1 MTSSEADSIIQVL
14 RRDDYSQQTL
24 CTLPASTP
32 FDELPPSSVRVRTT
46 IIALTVNNL
55 SYAIGG
61 DMLHW
66 WDTYPVPSS
75 LPAPYN
81 DRDQYGIVGAWG
93 FATVLESNITSLV
106 PGTLL
111 RGYLSVSTLPTVL
124 QLAPAKAKGH
134 WIEGSPH
141 REKLFPLYQRYVV
154 ADSVHPATDLASRHS
169 LDSLAW
175 DIMLGILWEC
185 GYLLNRLCFPSG
197 RSVKPIHPF
206 GNGQWTSA
214 DADLS
219 ETAVVLLAASG
230 KTALSFAQQLRD
242 ARDPG
247 SGPLT
252 VVAVTS
258 KSATAF
264 LQGTSY
270 HAAVLSYDELKQQPD
285 KLLSAI
291 TSKARQP
298 PKRILLCDF
307 GARGTVTED
316 VHRLLQQGAQRA
328 QSSASPA
335 NWKVTTL
342 GIGLE
347 ARVYTGAELA
357 GMGERAAKLGLVQ
370 LNTSGLRDRAM
381 EVFGED
387 AYFTDVST
395 QWREFKERGCL
406 PGMKPRWGRG
416 MVGEN
421 GVEGFWNRLSAKGD
435 GVTARPEEGLVV
447 KL

>member
-1 MTSSEADSIIQVL
+1 MAYSEADSIVQVL
-14 RRDDYSQQTL
+14 RKDDYSQQTL

-32 FDELPPSSVRVRTT
+32 LDELPPSSVRVRPT

-66 WDTYPVPSS
+66 WDTYPVPLS
-75 LPAPYN
+75 LPPPYH
-81 DRDQYGIVGAWG
+81 DRDRYGIVGAWG
-93 FATVLESNITSLV
+93 YATVLESSIASLV
-106 PGTLL
+106 PGTFL
-111 RGYLSVSTLPTVL
+111 RGYLPVSTLPTVL
-124 QLAPAKAKGH
+124 QLAPAGAKGH
-134 WIEGSPH
+134 WIESSPH

-154 ADSVHPATDLASRHS
+154 ADSIDSTIDLASPHK

-175 DIMLGILWEC
+175 DVVLGVLWEC
-185 GYLLNRLCFPSG
+185 GYLLNRFCFPLG

-206 GNGQWTSA
+206 GDGQWTSD

-230 KTALSFAQQLRD
+230 KTALSFAQQLHD
-242 ARDPG
+242 ARNPG

-258 KSATAF
+258 QSATAF

-270 HAAVLSYDELKQQPD
+270 HAGVISYDDLKQEPD

-291 TSKARQP
+291 TSTATQP

-316 VHRLLQQGAQRA
+316 VHHLLQQQNT
-328 QSSASPA
+328 SLSTSPA
-335 NWKVTTL
+335 KVTTL

-357 GMGERAAKLGLVQ
+357 RIGERAAKLGLVQ

-381 EVFGED
+381 EVSGEE
-387 AYFTDVST
+387 AYFTDMST
-395 QWREFKERGCL
+395 RWREFKERGCV
-406 PGMKPRWGRG
+406 PGMKPKWGQG
-416 MVGEN
+416 MVGED
-421 GVEGFWNRLSAKGD
+421 GVEGFWNRLCAKGD
-435 GVTARPEEGLVV
+435 GITARPEEGLVV